1 MSLLR
6 SALRGGLLL
15 HSPRRLA
22 AVAVLTFCGLFLVAM
37 ASFSAKSAPPQNSVS
52 AAKRGGNVVVD
63 SGQPSLDYSGD
74 FLDPRLFSALDSSSD
89 GLISEGEI
97 AWEMQ
102 KRIGRH
108 IKK

>member
-1 MSLLR
+1 M
-6 SALRGGLLL
+6 
-15 HSPRRLA
+15 
-22 AVAVLTFCGLFLVAM
+22 AVLAFCGLFLVAM
-37 ASFSAKSAPPQNSVS
+37 ASFSAKSAPQNSVS
-52 AAKRGGNVVVD
+52 AAKKRSSNVVID
-63 SGQPSLDYSGD
+63 AGQPSLDYSGD